1 MQVLR
6 TPEANFDGLEG
17 WSFEPR
23 YTVIADADG
32 TALRM
37 AYVDEGSADGAP
49 VLLLHGEPSWSYL
62 YRHIIAGLVERGH
75 RVLAPDLIGFGRS
88 DKPAARRD
96 YTYERH
102 VAWLQA
108 WFDAQDLH
116 CVTLFCQDWGGL
128 LGLRLV
134 AADADRFSGV
144 VAANTGLPVGTGWSD
159 GFAAWL
165 KFSQDVPVLATGR
178 IVDGGV
184 TRALSAGEIA
194 AYEAPFPDESYKAGA
209 RQFPALVPVTPEH
222 ASVAENIAAW
232 AQLERFDKPFV
243 TAFSDN
249 DPVTRG
255 GERVLQARIPGTK
268 GQPHATLHGG
278 HFLQED
284 SPGTIVEIID
294 NLVRGAH

>member
-232 AQLERFDKPFV
+232 AQLERFDKPFI

-294 NLVRGAH
+294 KLVRGAH